1 MPCAFDPLFAR
12 FWLLCLVHKMTLKVY
27 GDYASQPCRAVPL
40 FLRAAKIPHEVVVLK
55 LMAGEQK
62 SDKITKLNPF
72 GIVIQNIFF
81 LSLLLFIS
89 KFLFLVAFC
98 WAWWYGLE
106 GIHGHFEVHYQG
118 FWRAWSLVS
127 QGLDGW
133 TKSQWIFALAAFGY
147 SSQLRYVLPGRHS
160 YLQIPQLNCWWPL
173 WYLCRIRFFFRVWM
187 KSQ

>member
-81 LSLLLFIS
+81 ISLTFHFKVPFFSCLLLSMMVWSWGNPWPFWGTLPR
-89 KFLFLVAFC
+89 FLMCLIIGIPRT
-98 WAWWYGLE
+98 WWVNKKSMNICIGSIWL
-106 GIHGHFEVHYQG
+106 
-118 FWRAWSLVS
+118 LVS
-127 QGLDGW
+127 
-133 TKSQWIFALAAFGY
+133 TALCT
-147 SSQLRYVLPGRHS
+147 SR
-160 YLQIPQLNCWWPL
+160 
-173 WYLCRIRFFFRVWM
+173 
-187 KSQ
+187 